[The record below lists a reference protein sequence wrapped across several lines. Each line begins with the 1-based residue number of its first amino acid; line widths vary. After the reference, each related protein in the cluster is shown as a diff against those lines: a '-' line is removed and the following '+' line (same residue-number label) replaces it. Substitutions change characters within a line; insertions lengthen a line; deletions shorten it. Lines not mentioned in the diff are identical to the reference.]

1 MIRPFYLDSRYTV
14 CSDGSILGVKG
25 TPLKL
30 AKNRNG
36 YLFFNL
42 WYKGKRKVVMSHRAI
57 LKSFVPEPDDRHQ
70 INHKDGNKTNN
81 SLDNLEWCTGK
92 ENTIHARD
100 VLNKVFPRNKRE
112 VEITNRVTGETKI
125 FESLSSCAD
134 YLGVSVPAVCR
145 VVKGKRE
152 HTRGWL
158 ISYRRVANV
167 GLGVGLIN
175 R

>member
-1 MIRPFYLDSRYTV
+1 MIRPFYLDNRYTV
-14 CSDGSILGVKG
+14 CSDGSILGING
-25 TPLKL
+25 APLKL
-30 AKNRNG
+30 AKNQNG
-36 YLFFNL
+36 YLFFNF
-42 WYKGKRKVVMSHRAI
+42 WYKGKRKVVMAHRAI

-100 VLNKVFPRNKRE
+100 ILNTVFARNKRE
-112 VEITNRVTGETKI
+112 VTAINIDTGEAKV
-125 FESLSSCAD
+125 FDSLSSCAK
-134 YLGVSVPAVCR
+134 YLGVSITSVYR
-145 VVKGKRE
+145 VVRGQRKHTKRY
-152 HTRGWL
+152 T
-158 ISYRRVANV
+158 ISYGRVANV